1 MSFMDSLRRLLQGAS
16 AASGARKGLRE
27 RVVQCQGPHGLH
39 RMAYTEWGDPRNPK
53 VLICVHGL
61 TRNGRDFDYLA
72 KALCEEYRVVCPD
85 VVGRGRSDWLGVK
98 ADYGFPL
105 YVSDMVTLIAR
116 LDVQTVHWV
125 GTSMGG
131 LIGMALASQP
141 HSPITRM
148 VLNDV
153 GPVVTAASLR
163 RINEYLG
170 NAPVFPTMA
179 AAEAYVRAVSTSFG
193 KLTDADW
200 VHLTAYAVR
209 PVEGGFA
216 MIYDP
221 GIAEVFRHT
230 PLLADVDL
238 WGIYKAIRC
247 PVLAIRGAES
257 DLLERAT
264 LVRMAECGPKAE
276 IVEVPDVGH
285 PPMFLNDEQVGL
297 VRDFLLKGEAPSR

>member
-1 MSFMDSLRRLLQGAS
+1 MSFMDSLRRLLLGAP
-16 AASGARKGLRE
+16 AVTAPNRGLRE
-27 RVVQCQGPHGLH
+27 RSVQCQGPHGLH
-39 RMAYTEWGDPRNPK
+39 RMAYTEWGDPHNPK

-72 KALCEEYRVVCPD
+72 KAMCDEYRVVCPD

-105 YVSDMVTLIAR
+105 YVADMVTLIAR
-116 LDVQTVHWV
+116 LDVQKVHWV

-131 LIGMALASQP
+131 LIGMVLASQP
-141 HSPITRM
+141 HSPISRM

-153 GPVVTAASLR
+153 GPVVTAVSLR

-179 AAEAYVRAVSTSFG
+179 AAEAYVREVSASFG

-200 VHLTAYAVR
+200 AHLTAYAVR

-238 WGIYKAIRC
+238 WNIYDSIRC

-257 DLLERAT
+257 DLLEQST
-264 LVRMAECGPKAE
+264 LQQMAERGPKAE

-285 PPMFLNDEQVGL
+285 PPMFLNDEQVAL
-297 VRDFLLKGEAPSR
+297 VRNFLLAGKAA

>member
-1 MSFMDSLRRLLQGAS
+1 M
-16 AASGARKGLRE
+16 
-27 RVVQCQGPHGLH
+27 P
-39 RMAYTEWGDPRNPK
+39 
-53 VLICVHGL
+53 
-61 TRNGRDFDYLA
+61 
-72 KALCEEYRVVCPD
+72 
-85 VVGRGRSDWLGVK
+85 GRGRPRSQRLAGRDWLGVK

-200 VHLTAYAVR
+200 AHLTAYAVR

-238 WGIYKAIRC
+238 WGIYKAIRYKAIRC